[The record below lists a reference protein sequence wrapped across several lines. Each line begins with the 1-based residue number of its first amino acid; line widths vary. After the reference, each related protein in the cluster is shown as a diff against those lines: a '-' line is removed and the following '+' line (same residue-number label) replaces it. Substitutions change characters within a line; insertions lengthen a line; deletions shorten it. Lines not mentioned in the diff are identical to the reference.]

1 MKRLLHIILAAA
13 VLLPAVHSCTGMG
26 SDVIYDIAPIVL
38 RVYLVD
44 SDGTDLLDPA
54 NAGNGIDVSG
64 ITAEFQ
70 GKTYVLSDKEQGVR
84 EVGTKAYMPYF
95 SGLNLESDPYGRWML
110 SFGELDGEE
119 NFDNEDFTINWGDG
133 TSTVI
138 TIFNK
143 FKWKTSGSP
152 SITRRFYV
160 DGKKQDSDIAT
171 FKLVK

>member
-54 NAGNGIDVSG
+54 NAGNGIDMSG

-70 GKTYVLSDKEQGVR
+70 GKTYVLSDKEQGAR